1 MYAPH
6 KDIQGVRMDN
16 LCEKSTESDWDVQV
30 RLERGPDMLVTI
42 KFRLDHT
49 WDDYMDVNNELLLD
63 DMMDRIASMKEG
75 IEPIEIENIEYET
88 I

>member
-1 MYAPH
+1 
-6 KDIQGVRMDN
+6 
-16 LCEKSTESDWDVQV
+16 
-30 RLERGPDMLVTI
+30 MLVTI

-49 WDDYMDVNNELLLD
+49 WDDYMEVNDELLLD
-63 DMMDRIASMKEG
+63 DMMARISSMKEG

>member
-1 MYAPH
+1 
-6 KDIQGVRMDN
+6 
-16 LCEKSTESDWDVQV
+16 
-30 RLERGPDMLVTI
+30 MLVTI

-49 WDDYMDVNNELLLD
+49 WDEYKGIDKELLLE

-88 I
+88 V

>member
-1 MYAPH
+1 MGGL
-6 KDIQGVRMDN
+6 I
-16 LCEKSTESDWDVQV
+16 
-30 RLERGPDMLVTI
+30 MLVTI

-49 WDDYMDVNNELLLD
+49 WDEYKDINNELLLD

-75 IEPIEIENIEYET
+75 IEPIEIENIEHEK